1 MLRQGTRPPG
11 SRLVTM
17 PTDTDSGKMSRTD
30 LAEDRTILANERTF
44 AGWMRTSFASIAIG
58 IGFNAL
64 FGKIDPIWLPKVIA
78 TGFLLLAIFIAVMA
92 ERRAAAVMR
101 RLSAHVIE
109 TSAVMN
115 LRILTALVTV
125 GVLALV
131 AGLWLL

>member
-1 MLRQGTRPPG
+1 
-11 SRLVTM
+11 
-17 PTDTDSGKMSRTD
+17 MSRTD